1 MRSRSA
7 TFTCIGSTA
16 INNET
21 NEETK
26 MTILL
31 TITSTITILFLIGLA
46 LKLAGYEDKQAKELR
61 EKIEMIM
68 KKMDGEA
75 SENNDNG
82 GDEQ

>member
-1 MRSRSA
+1 
-7 TFTCIGSTA
+7 
-16 INNET
+16 
-21 NEETK
+21 

-68 KKMDGEA
+68 KKLDGEA